1 MHDLRIIRR
10 TADKHKLRDN
20 LQKKKIS
27 VYLKSLKVMKD
38 KGRQYLTNWR
48 LLETSYLNTKSNP
61 GTEKGYK
68 WKNW

>member
-20 LQKKKIS
+20 LPKKKKS
-27 VYLKSLKVMKD
+27 VYLKSVKVMKD

-48 LLETSYLNTKSNP
+48 
-61 GTEKGYK
+61 
-68 WKNW
+68 